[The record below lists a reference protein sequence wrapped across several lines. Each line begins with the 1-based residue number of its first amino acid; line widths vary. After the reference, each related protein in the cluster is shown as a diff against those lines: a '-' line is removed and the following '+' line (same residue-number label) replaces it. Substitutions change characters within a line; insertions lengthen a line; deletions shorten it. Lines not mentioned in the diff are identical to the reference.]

1 MASKLMDFVEQ
12 TKHLL
17 LLLLI
22 LASLYGTIS
31 STTSSTNII
40 IASTTNTNYNVH
52 NGASITT
59 STKYFHSLFLDPY
72 EKYRLSWKFNKCS
85 IQFQVR
91 VNSTGYVGFGL
102 SPDGSMRN
110 SDIIIGGVKDGKP
123 YFSDYHGIRNGKPK
137 KDKIRNWKLKEF
149 DEHEGFT
156 TLVFSRKF
164 ETNDIHDMN
173 ITTSTMRVIWSFGES
188 DDITYHTVKNR
199 GTKSLYLLQKPQPD
213 ITMPQDGTKINFLMN
228 MLPIPEKHT
237 TYWCKSFI
245 VPRFSERKHII
256 QVSPK
261 IQKGNEMFVHHM
273 LLYECF
279 RLNNSANLTTENECY
294 LPNMAFDWTH
304 CRSVF
309 YAWAIGGGKFTFPE
323 QAGMSIGTSND
334 PVAFILEIH
343 YDNPLN
349 LKGHFDSSG
358 IEMILIPAKR
368 KYDAAMV
375 EIGYYVDAKKSPF
388 SQLIPPF
395 VRNFRYF
402 GYCLPNCQQH
412 LRRSSFPRRWKIP
425 GIKIFGVLLHSHL
438 LGRKMA
444 LHHYRNGTILPPI
457 VQDSSYDFNYQE
469 MKFLHR
475 PVTVLMGDILK
486 VECVYDS
493 TNIRNFTYGGQ
504 STKEEMCLA
513 YILYYP
519 KINLTNCLSASES
532 NQWKIE
538 ETGNL
543 NFERF
548 KNENVVKEFERK
560 ANSLNPYSSLW
571 SICGQRGEIKF
582 QGPHFTDHIPEDTS
596 PISMFSSKKSVC
608 KRRLAPRKPK
618 TTTTK
623 TEMFTSL
630 LTSTTEESQGPVHH
644 INVFLLTFPLIIN
657 YELTKLL

>member
-1 MASKLMDFVEQ
+1 
-12 TKHLL
+12 
-17 LLLLI
+17 
-22 LASLYGTIS
+22 
-31 STTSSTNII
+31 
-40 IASTTNTNYNVH
+40 
-52 NGASITT
+52 
-59 STKYFHSLFLDPY
+59 
-72 EKYRLSWKFNKCS
+72 
-85 IQFQVR
+85 
-91 VNSTGYVGFGL
+91 
-102 SPDGSMRN
+102 MRN

-137 KDKIRNWKLKEF
+137 KDKIRNWKLKAF
-149 DEHEGFT
+149 DEDEGFT

-188 DDITYHTVKNR
+188 DDITYHNVKNR

-213 ITMPQDGTKINFLMN
+213 ITMPKDGTKINFLMN
-228 MLPIPEKHT
+228 MLPVPEKHT

-256 QVSPK
+256 Q
-261 IQKGNEMFVHHM
+261 
-273 LLYECF
+273 
-279 RLNNSANLTTENECY
+279 
-294 LPNMAFDWTH
+294 
-304 CRSVF
+304 
-309 YAWAIGGGKFTFPE
+309 KFTFPE

-358 IEMILIPAKR
+358 IEMILTPAHR

-375 EIGYYVDAKKSPF
+375 EIGYYVDAKKSQF

-438 LGRKMA
+438 LGRQMA

-596 PISMFSSKKSVC
+596 PISMFSPKKSVC
-608 KRRLAPRKPK
+608 KRRFAPRKPK